1 MNETTTSKQVCPT
14 HGAYDAKCLLVF
26 NGQELLSRCP
36 ICVENVIAE
45 DVSIQIR
52 TNSRAIRYD
61 SMYPYMAVP
70 PLFRGSRFASIDHRI
85 HSVAYSANKNG
96 YAYRI
101 AYEGLRRPMII
112 ISQRSTGK
120 TMIGC
125 ITLNEYMINGN
136 STPGGVVVGYTTLE
150 DMTRRVIDGSR
161 NRDNVTH
168 IMEAYTSPDLLFI
181 DDVHG
186 IRDSVQSIL
195 FRVID
200 SRYLQKKG
208 LIMASSM
215 AHAVLREH
223 LGERIIS
230 RLNHMRAFVCTV
242 KKEDIFRLQSNVK
255 PWYKKDAISSS
266 NVRGFPPP
274 AQTGIGE
281 A

>member
-1 MNETTTSKQVCPT
+1 MTTSQQVCPT
-14 HGAYDAKCLLVF
+14 HGTYDAPILSF
-26 NGQELLSRCP
+26 NGRVQVGRCP
-36 ICVENVIAE
+36 MCVENVIAE

-61 SMYPYMAVP
+61 SLYPYMAVP

-85 HSVAYSANKNG
+85 HSVAYTGHKNA

-120 TMIGC
+120 TMLGC
-125 ITLNEYMINGN
+125 ITLNEYMIGGN

-150 DMTRRVIDGSR
+150 DMVRRVIDASR
-161 NRDNVTH
+161 NRANVTH
-168 IMEAYTSPDLLFI
+168 IMEAYTTPDLLFV

-186 IRDSVQSIL
+186 IRESVQSIL

-200 SRYLQKKG
+200 SRYLQRNG

-215 AHAVLREH
+215 DHAVLRES
-223 LGERIIS
+223 LGPSIMS
-230 RLNHMRAFVCTV
+230 RLNHMKAFVCTV
-242 KKEDIFRLQSNVK
+242 KKEDFFRLQTQAK
-255 PWYKKDAISSS
+255 TWYKKDAISSS

-274 AQTGIGE
+274 AQTGSGE
-281 A
+281 AC

>member
-1 MNETTTSKQVCPT
+1 MSKTEALMQVCPT
-14 HGAYDAKCLLVF
+14 HGTYEAPILSF
-26 NGQELLSRCP
+26 NGRVHAGRCP
-36 ICVENVIAE
+36 MCVENVIAE

-85 HSVAYSANKNG
+85 HSVAYTGHKNA

-120 TMIGC
+120 TMLGC
-125 ITLNEYMINGN
+125 ITLNEYMIGGH

-181 DDVHG
+181 DDVYG

-208 LIMASSM
+208 LIIASSL

-223 LGERIIS
+223 LGEKIIS

>member
-1 MNETTTSKQVCPT
+1 MNETTTSKQVCPS
-14 HGAYDAKCLLVF
+14 HGAYEAKALLSF
-26 NGQELLSRCP
+26 MGRPMMSRCP
-36 ICVENVIAE
+36 MCVDSVIAD
-45 DVSIQIR
+45 DVSIKIR
-52 TNSRAIRYD
+52 TGARAIRYD
-61 SMYPYMAVP
+61 SLYPYMAIP

-85 HSVAYSANKNG
+85 HSVAYTGHKNA

-101 AYEGLRRPMII
+101 AYEGLMRPMII
-112 ISQRSTGK
+112 ISQQSTGK
-120 TMIGC
+120 TMLGC
-125 ITLNEYMINGN
+125 ITLNEYTIGGS

-161 NRDNVTH
+161 NRNNVTH

-186 IRDSVQSIL
+186 IRESVQSIL

-208 LIMASSM
+208 LIMASSL

-223 LGERIIS
+223 LGEKIIS
-230 RLNHMRAFVCTV
+230 RLNHMKAFVCTV

-255 PWYKKDAISSS
+255 PWYKRPAISSS

>member
-1 MNETTTSKQVCPT
+1 MSETTTSQQVCPA
-14 HGAYDAKCLLVF
+14 HGAYEAKALLSF
-26 NGQELLSRCP
+26 MGRPMMSRCP
-36 ICVENVIAE
+36 MCVDSVIAD
-45 DVSIQIR
+45 DVSIKIR
-52 TNSRAIRYD
+52 TGARAIRYD
-61 SMYPYMAVP
+61 SLYPYMAVP

>member
-1 MNETTTSKQVCPT
+1 MNETTTSQQVCPA
-14 HGAYDAKCLLVF
+14 HGAYEP
-26 NGQELLSRCP
+26 QLLSFMGSTIIGKCP
-36 ICVENVIAE
+36 MCVENVLAE
-45 DVSIQIR
+45 DVSIQTR
-52 TNSRAIRYD
+52 TNSKAIRYE
-61 SMYPYMAVP
+61 SLYPYMAVP
-70 PLFRGSRFASIDHRI
+70 PLFRGSRFASIEHRI
-85 HSVAYSANKNG
+85 HSVAYAANKNG

-101 AYEGLRRPMII
+101 AYEGVRRPMII

-125 ITLNEYMINGN
+125 VTLNEYLIGGH

-150 DMTRRVIDGSR
+150 DMARRVIDGSR
-161 NRDNVTH
+161 NRENVTH
-168 IMEAYTSPDLLFI
+168 IMEAYTTPDMLFI

-186 IRDSVQSIL
+186 IRESVQSIL
-195 FRVID
+195 YRVVD

-208 LIMASSM
+208 LIMASSL
-215 AHAVLREH
+215 AHAVLREG
-223 LGERIIS
+223 LGEKIIS
-230 RLNHMRAFVCTV
+230 RLNHMKAFVCTV

-255 PWYKKDAISSS
+255 PWYKKPAISSS

>member
-1 MNETTTSKQVCPT
+1 MTDMTTSQQVCSV
-14 HGAYDAKCLLVF
+14 HGAYEAPILSF
-26 NGQELLSRCP
+26 MGQCMTGRCP
-36 ICVENVIAE
+36 MCVENVIAE

-70 PLFRGSRFASIDHRI
+70 PLFRGSRLASIEHRI
-85 HSVAYSANKNG
+85 HSVAYAGIK

-101 AYEGLRRPMII
+101 AYENVRRPMII
-112 ISQRSTGK
+112 ISQRSSGK
-120 TMIGC
+120 TMLGC
-125 ITLNEYMINGN
+125 VALNEYAIGG
-136 STPGGVVVGYTTLE
+136 SSETGGVVVGYTTLE
-150 DMTRRVIDGSR
+150 DMTRRVIDASR
-161 NRDNVTH
+161 NRANVMH
-168 IMEAYTSPDLLFI
+168 IMEAYTTPDMLFI

-186 IRDSVQSIL
+186 IRESVQSIL

-200 SRYLQKKG
+200 SRYLQQKG

-215 AHAVLREH
+215 AHSVLRES
-223 LGERIIS
+223 LGERIAS
-230 RLNHMRAFVCTV
+230 RLNHMKAFACSV
-242 KKEDIFRLQSNVK
+242 KKEDVFRLHSNIK
-255 PWYKKDAISSS
+255 PWYKKPAISSS

>member
-14 HGAYDAKCLLVF
+14 HGAYEAPILSF
-26 NGQELLSRCP
+26 NGRVHAGRCP
-36 ICVENVIAE
+36 MCVENVIAE

-61 SMYPYMAVP
+61 SLYPYMAVP

-96 YAYRI
+96 YAYSI

-120 TMIGC
+120 TMLGC
-125 ITLNEYMINGN
+125 ITLNEYMIGGN

-168 IMEAYTSPDLLFI
+168 IMEAYTAPDLLFI

-200 SRYLQKKG
+200 SRYMNQKG

-230 RLNHMRAFVCTV
+230 RLNHMKAFVCTV